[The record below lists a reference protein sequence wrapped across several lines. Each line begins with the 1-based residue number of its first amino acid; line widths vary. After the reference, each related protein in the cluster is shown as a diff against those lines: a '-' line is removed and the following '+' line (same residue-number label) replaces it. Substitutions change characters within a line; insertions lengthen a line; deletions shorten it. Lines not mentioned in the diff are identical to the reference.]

1 MKRASLW
8 MGLSAL
14 LLAAC
19 TNTPEMPR
27 YTDYVDPF
35 IGTGGH
41 GHTFPGA
48 VLPNGMI
55 QPSPDTR
62 VYEWDACSGYH
73 YTDSSINGFSH
84 THLSGTGCCDYGDLL
99 LMPTVGKQEYQ
110 FLGWT
115 HQQKA
120 YASPFSHENETAT
133 PGYYSVVLDR
143 YNVKAELTATQRAAL
158 HRYHFPQSE
167 EAGFILDL
175 DYALQNSTNTEL
187 ELNVISDTEITGWK
201 KTNGWAAQ
209 QGIGFYMQF
218 SKPFTCDLVE
228 EPIKVEKDGKTIE
241 WPQRKALLH
250 FATQADEE
258 VLVKVGISAVDIDGA
273 RRNVEAELP
282 SWNFDSIAAVAQ
294 QVWNDRL
301 AKVDIQTTNDDQ
313 KKIFYSALYHTAI
326 HPSLFSDVDGRYRGQ
341 DLKIHQVAEG
351 EEMYTIYST
360 WDTFRALHPLL
371 TIIEPEQNDKFVT
384 SLMHKYYEG
393 GLLPLWEL
401 AGNYTATMIGYN
413 SVPILVDAYMK
424 GYNHIDGKELLK
436 ACERSS
442 VYDTTGVASFPRMV
456 QALVPM
462 SKHYKNTLGYI
473 PYEKENESVA
483 KGLEYAYADWC
494 IAQLA
499 KAIGDTA
506 SYEKYSQ
513 LGKNYA
519 NYFDPE
525 TKFMRGKDSK
535 GNWHTPFN
543 PYSSEHRNDDYCEGT
558 AWQWAWFV
566 PHDVE
571 GLTNL
576 LGGEEQFIVRLDSLF
591 LASSKIESAAGDQ
604 VASPDISGLI
614 GQYAHGNEPS
624 HHIAHF
630 YNYVGQPW
638 RTQEV
643 IDEVLHTLY
652 FNDPNGLS
660 GNEDC
665 GQMSAWYVLNAMGF
679 YQVCPGN
686 PIYSIGRPLFDQ
698 VTLNLEN
705 GNKFVIEAKNNT
717 KENKY
722 IQSITLNGTQ
732 LDKPFFNHSD
742 LMNGGKLVVEMGNT
756 PIK

>member
-1 MKRASLW
+1 MKRISLW
-8 MGLSAL
+8 TGLGAL
-14 LLAAC
+14 LLTAC
-19 TNTPEMPR
+19 AQSPETPC

-62 VYEWDACSGYH
+62 IYEWDACSGYH
-73 YTDSSINGFSH
+73 YTDSTINGFSH
-84 THLSGTGCCDYGDLL
+84 THLSGTGCCDYGDIL

-110 FLGWT
+110 FLGWEN
-115 HQQKA
+115 QQKA
-120 YASPFSHENETAT
+120 YASPFSHENEKAT
-133 PGYYSVVLDR
+133 PGYYSVLLDR

-167 EAGFILDL
+167 NAGFILDL
-175 DYALQNSTNTEL
+175 DYALQNSENTAL
-187 ELNVISDTEITGWK
+187 ELNIISDTEITGWK
-201 KTNGWAAQ
+201 MTNGWAEN

-218 SKPFTCDLVE
+218 SKPFTCDIVDTPIEVE
-228 EPIKVEKDGKTIE
+228 RNGKSTQ

-250 FATQADEE
+250 FTTQTDEE

-273 RRNVEAELP
+273 RRNVEVELP
-282 SWNFDSIAAVAQ
+282 SWNFDSIASIAQ
-294 QVWNDRL
+294 QAWNERL
-301 AKVDIQTTNDDQ
+301 ARVSIENSDNNQ
-313 KKIFYSALYHTAI
+313 KKIFYTALYHSSI

-341 DLKIHQVAEG
+341 DREIHQVAEG
-351 EEMYTIYST
+351 EEMYTIFST
-360 WDTFRALHPLL
+360 WDTFRALHPLM
-371 TIIEPEQNDKFVT
+371 TIINPEQNDQFVT
-384 SLMHKYYEG
+384 SLIHKYHEG
-393 GLLPLWEL
+393 GILPMWEL

-424 GYNHIDGKELLK
+424 GYDKVDGKELLE
-436 ACERSS
+436 ACMRSS
-442 VYDTTGVASFPRMV
+442 VYDTTGIVASRRMINGV
-456 QALVPM
+456 VPI

-483 KGLEYAYADWC
+483 KGLEYAYDDWC

-499 KAIGDTA
+499 KAIGDTVT
-506 SYEKYSQ
+506 YEKYAQ

-519 NYFDPE
+519 NYFDPI
-525 TKFMRGKDSK
+525 TKFMRGKDIK

-566 PHDVE
+566 PHDIE
-571 GLTNL
+571 GLTDL
-576 LGGEEQFIVRLDSLF
+576 LGGKEQFITRLDSLF
-591 LASSKIESAAGDQ
+591 LADSKIEGSLT
-604 VASPDISGLI
+604 SSDISGLI

-624 HHIAHF
+624 HHIAHL

-638 RTQEV
+638 KTQEI
-643 IDEVLHTLY
+643 IDEILYTQY
-652 FNDPNGLS
+652 FNNPNGLS

-665 GQMSAWYVLNAMGF
+665 GQMSAWYALNAMGI
-679 YQVCPGN
+679 YQVCPGK
-686 PIYSIGRPLFDQ
+686 PVYSIGRPIFDQ
-698 VTLNLEN
+698 VTIQLDN
-705 GNKFVIEAKNNT
+705 GKEFIIETKNNT

-722 IQSITLNGTQ
+722 IQRITLNNTQ
-732 LDKPFFNHSD
+732 LEQPFFNHSD
-742 LMNGGKLVVEMGNT
+742 LMNGGKLVLEMGNT
-756 PIK
+756 PVK

>member
-1 MKRASLW
+1 MKRISLW
-8 MGLSAL
+8 TGLGAL
-14 LLAAC
+14 LLTAC
-19 TNTPEMPR
+19 AQSPETPV

-73 YTDSSINGFSH
+73 YSDSTINGFSH

-99 LMPTVGKQEYQ
+99 LMPTVGKQEVQ
-110 FLGWT
+110 FVDWT
-115 HQQKA
+115 VQQKA
-120 YASPFSHENETAT
+120 YASPFSHENEKAT
-133 PGYYSVVLDR
+133 PGYYSVILDR
-143 YNVKAELTATQRAAL
+143 YNVKAELTATRRAAL
-158 HRYHFPQSE
+158 HRYHFPQSD

-175 DYALQNSTNTEL
+175 DYALQNAENTAL
-187 ELNVISDTEITGWK
+187 ELNIISDTEITGWK
-201 KTNGWAAQ
+201 VTNGWAEN

-218 SKPFTCDLVE
+218 SKPFTCDIVDTPIPVE
-228 EPIKVEKDGKTIE
+228 RNGKNLQ

-282 SWNFDSIAAVAQ
+282 SWNFDSIASAAQ
-294 QVWNDRL
+294 QAWNERL
-301 AKVDIQTTNDDQ
+301 AKVDIETSDNDQ
-313 KKIFYSALYHTAI
+313 KKIFYTALYHSSI

-341 DLKIHQVAEG
+341 DQEIHQVAEG
-351 EEMYTIYST
+351 EEMYTIFST

-371 TIIEPEQNDKFVT
+371 TIINPEQNDRFVT
-384 SLMHKYYEG
+384 SLVHKYREG
-393 GLLPLWEL
+393 GILPMWEL

-424 GYNHIDGKELLK
+424 GYAKIDGKELLD
-436 ACERSS
+436 ACVRSS
-442 VYDTTGVASFPRMV
+442 VYDTTGIVSSRRMINGV
-456 QALVPM
+456 VPI
-462 SKHYKNTLGYI
+462 SKYYKNALGYI

-483 KGLEYAYADWC
+483 KGLEYAYDDWC

-499 KAIGDTA
+499 KAIGDSA
-506 SYEKYSQ
+506 VYKKYSQ

-519 NYFDPE
+519 NYFDS
-525 TKFMRGKDSK
+525 TTQFMRGKDID

-566 PHDVE
+566 PHDIE

-576 LGGEEQFIVRLDSLF
+576 LGGKEQFITRLDSLF
-591 LASSKIESAAGDQ
+591 LADSKIEGSLT
-604 VASPDISGLI
+604 SSDISGLI

-624 HHIAHF
+624 HHISHL

-638 RTQEV
+638 RTQEI
-643 IDEVLHTLY
+643 IDEILYTQY
-652 FNDPNGLS
+652 FNNPNGLS

-665 GQMSAWYVLNAMGF
+665 GQMSAWYALNAMGF

-686 PIYSIGRPLFDQ
+686 PIYSIGRPLFDR
-698 VTLNLEN
+698 VTIQLDND
-705 GNKFVIEAKNNT
+705 KAFVIETKNNS

-722 IQSITLNGTQ
+722 IQRITLNNTQ
-732 LDKPFFNHSD
+732 LDQPFFNHSD
-742 LMNGGKLVVEMGNT
+742 LMDGGKLVLEMGNT
-756 PIK
+756 PVK